1 MLYIVDTSVLLSD
14 HKFLEESSDKD
25 IILPLVVISELE
37 KKRSHQDLGFAAR
50 YVLRYIETIRKFSDD
65 LSVPVP
71 NNDGSLFISMHD
83 YSSNLPESFN
93 DGSND
98 SKILATA
105 IHYFTKDDDVV
116 ILSKDITLRIKAS
129 LLGVKA
135 EDHTRQEI
143 DHPDIINIDIDKT
156 TIDTLYTNKIVH
168 IPGIP
173 KNQAVLL
180 KSDANTALGIGCG
193 NERIKLADPKPIFG
207 VKPRSKEQVF
217 ALNFLDDDDIKL
229 VSIGGKAGTGKSML
243 ALAAGLEGLLEQNK
257 YKKILIFRPLF
268 PVGGQNLGYLPGDAD
283 EKMEPWAAAV
293 RDTLSSFCNET
304 LVKEIF
310 YRNLIEILPLT
321 HIRGRTLNDAYVIFD
336 EVQNYEIPVILT
348 ALSRLGTGSKGVM
361 THDVAQKDNIR
372 IGKND
377 GIAAVIEKLSGENL
391 FAHMTL
397 HKSERS
403 EIAEL
408 VSSLLE

>member
-391 FAHMTL
+391 FAHTTL